1 MKKNVYAAA
10 ALFLCIVGGV
20 LLGNMLARRAN
31 LRNNANS
38 LSTLVKAW
46 GKGNRVDELLHLIDA
61 QYVDTVDVEQLTED
75 AIFAVMEDLDPHS
88 VYIPADE
95 LEMVNSELEG
105 SFSGIGVQFN
115 IQNDTIMVV
124 AVISGGPS
132 EKVGIL
138 AGDRVVEVN
147 DTAFVGDAISN
158 EKVMKKLRGP
168 KGTQVKLGIKRHG
181 TPELLHFT
189 VTRGDVPVNSVD
201 IAYMIEPGVGFI
213 RVSKFAAT
221 TYQEFLNGLA
231 SLRSQGAQKF
241 IVDLRENSGGL
252 LDQVVMMVN
261 EFLPRGQMIV
271 YSEGK
276 AYPRFDSRADGSGS
290 FIGQP
295 LVVIIDEFS
304 ASASEIFAGAIQDND
319 RGLIVG
325 RRSFGKGLVQQQ
337 MDLSD
342 GSAVRL
348 TVARY
353 YTPTGR
359 SIQKPYE
366 QGKGDEYEMDL
377 MNRFMHGEF
386 DSRDSI
392 HLADSLVYHTPAG
405 RTVYGG
411 GGIMPDVFVPRDTT
425 DYTPYFNQVLNH
437 GYTYQ
442 FAFQY
447 ADKHR
452 EQLNQYKNW
461 EDMER
466 YLTQGDMLREFVAYA
481 EDKGVKPDW
490 KEINQSR
497 DLLERHLATY
507 TARNILGEDGF
518 FPLFYKYDPTV
529 KRSLQ
534 EMRTNPLLQ

>member
-1 MKKNVYAAA
+1 MKKNIYAAA

-31 LRNNANS
+31 LRNNATS
-38 LSTLVKAW
+38 LSTLVKTL
-46 GKGNRVDELLHLIDA
+46 GKGNRVDELLRLIDT
-61 QYVDTVDVEQLTED
+61 QYVDTVDMQRLTDD
-75 AIFAVMEDLDPHS
+75 AMFAVMEDLDPHS

-124 AVISGGPS
+124 AVISGGPA
-132 EKVGIL
+132 EKVGVL

-147 DTAFVGDAISN
+147 DTAFVGESISN

-181 TPELLHFT
+181 TPDVLHFT

-213 RVSKFAAT
+213 RESKFAAT

-231 SLRSQGAQKF
+231 SLRSQGAKKF

-261 EFLPRGQMIV
+261 EFLSRGQMIV

-295 LVVIIDEFS
+295 LVVLIDEFS

-366 QGKGDEYEMDL
+366 RGKGDEYEMDL
-377 MNRFMHGEF
+377 MNRFIHGEF
-386 DSRDSI
+386 DSQDSI
-392 HLADSLVYHTPAG
+392 HLADTLVYYTPAG
-405 RTVYGG
+405 RKVYGG

-425 DYTPYFNQVLNH
+425 GYTPYFNQVLNH

-452 EQLNQYKNW
+452 DELNRYKTW
-461 EDMER
+461 QEMER
-466 YLTQGDMLREFVAYA
+466 RLTQGDMLRDFVAFA
-481 EDKGVKPDW
+481 EGKGVQPDW
-490 KEINQSR
+490 RDIDQSR
-497 DLLERHLATY
+497 PLLEHHLAAYIT
-507 TARNILGEDGF
+507 RNILGDEGF
-518 FPLFYKYDPTV
+518 FPLFYQHDPTV
-529 KRSLQ
+529 KRALE

>member
-46 GKGNRVDELLHLIDA
+46 GKGNRVDELLRLIDA

-497 DLLERHLATY
+497 HLLERHLAAYIT
-507 TARNILGEDGF
+507 RNILGEEGF

-529 KRSLQ
+529 KRALQ

>member
-1 MKKNVYAAA
+1 M
-10 ALFLCIVGGV
+10 
-20 LLGNMLARRAN
+20 
-31 LRNNANS
+31 
-38 LSTLVKAW
+38 
-46 GKGNRVDELLHLIDA
+46 
-61 QYVDTVDVEQLTED
+61 
-75 AIFAVMEDLDPHS
+75 
-88 VYIPADE
+88 
-95 LEMVNSELEG
+95 
-105 SFSGIGVQFN
+105 
-115 IQNDTIMVV
+115 
-124 AVISGGPS
+124 
-132 EKVGIL
+132 
-138 AGDRVVEVN
+138 
-147 DTAFVGDAISN
+147 
-158 EKVMKKLRGP
+158 
-168 KGTQVKLGIKRHG
+168 
-181 TPELLHFT
+181 
-189 VTRGDVPVNSVD
+189 
-201 IAYMIEPGVGFI
+201 
-213 RVSKFAAT
+213 
-221 TYQEFLNGLA
+221 
-231 SLRSQGAQKF
+231 
-241 IVDLRENSGGL
+241 
-252 LDQVVMMVN
+252 
-261 EFLPRGQMIV
+261 
-271 YSEGK
+271 
-276 AYPRFDSRADGSGS
+276 
-290 FIGQP
+290 
-295 LVVIIDEFS
+295 IIDEFS

-497 DLLERHLATY
+497 HLLERHLAAYIT
-507 TARNILGEDGF
+507 RNILGEEGF

-529 KRSLQ
+529 KRALQ
-534 EMRTNPLLQ
+534 EMRTNPCCSDRRLARELEGVSK

>member
-295 LVVIIDEFS
+295 LVVLIDEFS

-497 DLLERHLATY
+497 HLLERHLAAYIT
-507 TARNILGEDGF
+507 RNILGEEGF

-529 KRSLQ
+529 KRALQ

>member
-261 EFLPRGQMIV
+261 GFLPRRQMIV
-271 YSEGK
+271 YAEGK

-497 DLLERHLATY
+497 HLLERHLAAYIT
-507 TARNILGEDGF
+507 RNILGEEGF

-529 KRSLQ
+529 KRALQ

>member
-181 TPELLHFT
+181 TPELLYFT

-461 EDMER
+461 EDMEC

-497 DLLERHLATY
+497 HLLERHLAAYIT
-507 TARNILGEDGF
+507 RNILGEEGF

-529 KRSLQ
+529 KRALQ

>member
-46 GKGNRVDELLHLIDA
+46 GKGNRVDELLRLIDA
-61 QYVDTVDVEQLTED
+61 QYVDTVDVERLTED

-466 YLTQGDMLREFVAYA
+466 YLTQSDMLREFVAYA

-497 DLLERHLATY
+497 HLLERHLAAYIT
-507 TARNILGEDGF
+507 RNILGEEGF

-529 KRSLQ
+529 KRALQ

>member
-46 GKGNRVDELLHLIDA
+46 GKGNRVDELLRLIDA
-61 QYVDTVDVEQLTED
+61 QYVDTVDVERLTED

-261 EFLPRGQMIV
+261 EFLPRGQMGV

-276 AYPRFDSRADGSGS
+276 AYPRFASRADGSGS

-497 DLLERHLATY
+497 HLLERHLAAYIT
-507 TARNILGEDGF
+507 RNILGEEGF

-529 KRSLQ
+529 KRALQ

>member
-46 GKGNRVDELLHLIDA
+46 GKGNRVDELLRLIDA

-138 AGDRVVEVN
+138 AGDRIVEVN

-481 EDKGVKPDW
+481 EDKGVKPDR

-497 DLLERHLATY
+497 HLLERHLAAYIT
-507 TARNILGEDGF
+507 RNILGEEGF

-529 KRSLQ
+529 KRALQ

>member
-497 DLLERHLATY
+497 HLLERHLAAYIT
-507 TARNILGEDGF
+507 RNILGEEGF

-529 KRSLQ
+529 KRALQ

>member
-425 DYTPYFNQVLNH
+425 EYTPYFNQVLNH

-497 DLLERHLATY
+497 HLLERHLAAYIT
-507 TARNILGEDGF
+507 RNILGEEGF

-529 KRSLQ
+529 KRALQ

>member
-46 GKGNRVDELLHLIDA
+46 GKGNRVDELLRLIDA

-325 RRSFGKGLVQQQ
+325 RRSFGKGLV
-337 MDLSD
+337 
-342 GSAVRL
+342 
-348 TVARY
+348 
-353 YTPTGR
+353 
-359 SIQKPYE
+359 
-366 QGKGDEYEMDL
+366 
-377 MNRFMHGEF
+377 
-386 DSRDSI
+386 
-392 HLADSLVYHTPAG
+392 
-405 RTVYGG
+405 
-411 GGIMPDVFVPRDTT
+411 
-425 DYTPYFNQVLNH
+425 
-437 GYTYQ
+437 
-442 FAFQY
+442 
-447 ADKHR
+447 
-452 EQLNQYKNW
+452 
-461 EDMER
+461 
-466 YLTQGDMLREFVAYA
+466 
-481 EDKGVKPDW
+481 
-490 KEINQSR
+490 
-497 DLLERHLATY
+497 
-507 TARNILGEDGF
+507 
-518 FPLFYKYDPTV
+518 
-529 KRSLQ
+529 
-534 EMRTNPLLQ
+534 

>member
-1 MKKNVYAAA
+1 MKKNVYAAD

-20 LLGNMLARRAN
+20 LLGNMMARRAN

-46 GKGNRVDELLHLIDA
+46 GKGNRVDELLRLIDA

-497 DLLERHLATY
+497 HLLERHLAAYIT
-507 TARNILGEDGF
+507 RNILGEEGF

-529 KRSLQ
+529 KRALQ